1 MHACLIHSNSSCRAP
16 RLGRCIRI
24 YLKRCFL
31 GSRIKPL
38 CSPIAWGRVRAVKNG
53 RGLYKTKWLSLDPR
67 LPLHCCLHPKMRIPP
82 STDHFKPFRP
92 FACFITERP
101 RRERSGCS
109 NIKTSFLWIWHASL
123 TWHPSTTRYYQ
134 FNQRGKSVAPHLHP
148 RRILRHRRYRVMLQA
163 FDQMYANVINI
174 IKR

>member
-1 MHACLIHSNSSCRAP
+1 MLPKVARLPSHHAWGYLLSPTYIITRCTQIGIKKSLVHACLIHSNSSCRAP

-53 RGLYKTKWLSLDPR
+53 RGLYRTKWLSLDPR

-82 STDHFKPFRP
+82 STAPFQTISSFSFVSFPKGQGRRKIWLQQYHDIFP
-92 FACFITERP
+92 LNLACFTHV
-101 RRERSGCS
+101 
-109 NIKTSFLWIWHASL
+109 TS
-123 TWHPSTTRYYQ
+123 
-134 FNQRGKSVAPHLHP
+134 
-148 RRILRHRRYRVMLQA
+148 
-163 FDQMYANVINI
+163 
-174 IKR
+174 